1 MESQPTSKILV
12 FTPEITPR
20 VVYSFGFIFQT
31 ILGTELIFTTSSD
44 DFKQSTLP
52 RINYSFT
59 NFSSGLYLRPHS
71 ILFEKNIVDQDI
83 KTIEFRQLKVF
94 FPSSDDSFFP
104 FDPFAFS
111 FYAISRYEEY
121 LNENTDNYGRFKD
134 SENILVKLNLH
145 QKPIVD
151 KIAYWIAEEL
161 IREFPEFRIRQRSF
175 QFVTTIDIDNAW
187 AFRNKSILVSFGG
200 IAKAI
205 FQGRL
210 NEVKQRL
217 AVTLRLAEDP
227 YDTYKYILKTYKG
240 QLSRILF
247 FFLLSDRNRFDKSL
261 SYTNKP
267 FQQLITSLA
276 DVCDVGIHPSYSSS
290 EKPWLFDTEKKRLEG
305 IINKPVVRSRQHFLK
320 LKFPKT
326 YQTALKSG
334 ITDDYTMGFASLA
347 GFRAGTCTPFL
358 FFDLSHNR
366 QTELMIHPFQ
376 VMDVTLKNYLNLQ
389 PQQAWQLIEDL
400 MLEIKQ
406 VNGTFVSLWH
416 NESLSDSGQWQGW
429 PDVFQ
434 QILEKGLILENE

>member
-1 MESQPTSKILV
+1 MESQPTSKVLI

-31 ILGTELIFTTSSD
+31 ILGTELIFTSSPE
-44 DFKQSTLP
+44 DFKQSTSP
-52 RINYSFT
+52 RINYSST
-59 NFSSGLYLRPHS
+59 NFSSGLFLYAHPL
-71 ILFEKNIVDQDI
+71 LFEKNIVDQDVEA
-83 KTIEFRQLKVF
+83 IEFRQLKVF
-94 FPSSDDSFFP
+94 FPSSADSFLP

-111 FYAISRYEEY
+111 FYLISRYEEY
-121 LNENTDNYGRFKD
+121 LNEDTDNYGRFKD
-134 SENILVKLNLH
+134 SENILVKLDLH

-161 IREFPEFRIRQRSF
+161 IQEFPEFRIRQRSF

-187 AFRNKSILVSFGG
+187 AFQNKSLLVSFGG
-200 IAKAI
+200 ITKAI
-205 FQGRL
+205 LHGRL
-210 NEVKQRL
+210 NEVKQRF
-217 AVTLRLAEDP
+217 AVAFRLADDP
-227 YDTYKYILKTYKG
+227 YDTYKYILETYNG

-247 FFLLSDRNRFDKSL
+247 FFLLADRNRFDKSL

-267 FQQLITSLA
+267 FQHLITSLA
-276 DVCDVGIHPSYSSS
+276 NVCDVGIHPSFSSS
-290 EKPWLFDTEKKRLEG
+290 EKPWLFDTEKKRLED
-305 IINKPVVRSRQHFLK
+305 IINKPVIRSRQHFLK

-334 ITDDYTMGFASLA
+334 ITDDYTMGFAGLA
-347 GFRAGTCTPFL
+347 GFRAGTCTPFC

-366 QTELMIHPFQ
+366 QTELMVHPFQ
-376 VMDVTLKNYLNLQ
+376 VMDVTLKNYLNLH
-389 PQQAWQLIEDL
+389 PLQAWQLIEKL

-429 PDVFQ
+429 PEVFQ

>member
-1 MESQPTSKILV
+1 MESQPTSKILI

-20 VVYSFGFIFQT
+20 VLYSFGFIFQT
-31 ILGTELIFTTSSD
+31 ILGAELIFTSNPE

-52 RINYSFT
+52 RINYSST
-59 NFSSGLYLRPHS
+59 NFSSGLFLNAHPL
-71 ILFEKNIVDQDI
+71 LFEKNIVNQDI
-83 KTIEFRQLKVF
+83 KTVEFKQMKVF
-94 FPSSDDSFFP
+94 FPSSADSFLP

-111 FYAISRYEEY
+111 FYAITRYEEY

-134 SENILVKLNLH
+134 SENILVKLDVH
-145 QKPIVD
+145 QKPVVD
-151 KIAYWIAEEL
+151 MIAYWIAEEL

-187 AFRNKSILVSFGG
+187 AFRNKSLLVSLGG

-205 FQGRL
+205 FRGKL

-217 AVTLRLAEDP
+217 AVTLRLTDDP
-227 YDTYKYILKTYKG
+227 YDTYKYILETYKG

-247 FFLLSDRNRFDKSL
+247 FFLLADRNRFDKSL

-267 FQQLITSLA
+267 FRQLITSLA
-276 DVCDVGIHPSYSSS
+276 GVCDVGIHPSYSSS

-347 GFRAGTCTPFL
+347 GFRAGTCTEFK
-358 FFDLSHNR
+358 FFDLSKNH
-366 QTELMIHPFQ
+366 QTGLTIHPFQ
-376 VMDVTLKNYLNLQ
+376 TMDVTLKNYLNLQ
-389 PQQAWQLIEDL
+389 PQQAWQLIESL

-406 VNGTFVSLWH
+406 VNGTFISLWH

-429 PDVFQ
+429 PEVFQ